1 MHQSPS
7 FDTLVF
13 AQADIKLV
21 KRSVTVGLMNSKL
34 GCVVRMVVDSIL
46 PHVESGPNDHRK
58 DTPPFNR
65 NPFLIFNSIFGCDIK
80 LIIIFFIISFSTTN
94 AAAFFQIFN
103 MQSGMHGPKIRSMDP
118 CSEFENLFLLSL
130 STNLPIFSYFSLVFW
145 K

>member
-1 MHQSPS
+1 MHQSPSPS

-13 AQADIKLV
+13 VLADIKLV
-21 KRSVTVGLMNSKL
+21 KRSVTVGPMN
-34 GCVVRMVVDSIL
+34 
-46 PHVESGPNDHRK
+46 P
-58 DTPPFNR
+58 NR

-94 AAAFFQIFN
+94 AATFSDFQYPNFVRN
-103 MQSGMHGPKIRSMDP
+103 SRSENAVHGSLFRVLII
-118 CSEFENLFLLSL
+118 ENLFLLSL